1 MATVVARLLVLLVAS
16 ACVAGCSGAS
26 STTSTTTTTFPKR
39 FCAAATSYE
48 NELNRE
54 ASRDKRDL
62 AKQLTIVTEIAST
75 APPQV
80 RADAQTFLHALR
92 DVGHDPKLRNNPSV
106 ETAVNNVN
114 RYASDKCGFFTQQG
128 PSTGF

>member
-1 MATVVARLLVLLVAS
+1 MATVVARLLVLLVALG
-16 ACVAGCSGAS
+16 CVAGCSGAS
-26 STTSTTTTTFPKR
+26 STGSTTPTTFPKR
-39 FCAAATSYE
+39 FCAAATNYE

-54 ASRDKRDL
+54 ASSDKRDV
-62 AKQLTIVTEIAST
+62 AKQLTIVAQIAST

-80 RADAQTFLHALR
+80 RADAQTFLHALQ

-128 PSTGF
+128 PSAGF